1 MSQHVDLLARSWCN
15 FDLFT
20 IAKREQGEAP
30 RACLVQS
37 RIDVA
42 RTPCQAMVGQLSR
55 CRVMHAHGLMGLEYT
70 LSVKGVE
77 IPRRRVGQMRHRNL
91 VVVLL
96 CSLRPA
102 VRLEWPT
109 PGASTCIKRK
119 FHANLLKRKA
129 GVRGTHRAAMQAMRL
144 DPVPADWD
152 SGPAMPG
159 RQHAQYPPRAF
170 RDRARPREIG
180 RAHV

>member
-96 CSLRPA
+96 RSEEHTSELQSLMRISYA
-102 VRLEWPT
+102 DFCLKKKNKKRT
-109 PGASTCIKRK
+109 IQQTTIK
-119 FHANLLKRKA
+119 
-129 GVRGTHRAAMQAMRL
+129 T
-144 DPVPADWD
+144 
-152 SGPAMPG
+152 
-159 RQHAQYPPRAF
+159 RQRTNQTLS
-170 RDRARPREIG
+170 
-180 RAHV
+180 

>member
-1 MSQHVDLLARSWCN
+1 
-15 FDLFT
+15 
-20 IAKREQGEAP
+20 
-30 RACLVQS
+30 
-37 RIDVA
+37 
-42 RTPCQAMVGQLSR
+42 MVGQLSR

-109 PGASTCIKRK
+109 PGASTCIQRK
-119 FHANLLKRKA
+119 FHANLLKRTA
-129 GVRGTHRAAMQAMRL
+129 GFRGTHRAAMQ
-144 DPVPADWD
+144 
-152 SGPAMPG
+152 
-159 RQHAQYPPRAF
+159 PRSEERRVGKAWF
-170 RDRARPREIG
+170 RKWKSRWLPD
-180 RAHV
+180 H